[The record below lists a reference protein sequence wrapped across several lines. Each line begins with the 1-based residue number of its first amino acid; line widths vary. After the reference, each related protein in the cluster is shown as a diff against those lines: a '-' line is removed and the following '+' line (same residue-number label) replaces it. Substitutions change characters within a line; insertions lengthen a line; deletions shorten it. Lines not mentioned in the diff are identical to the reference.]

1 LNLFSSSSLQPLLQI
16 MQSIGDEYEYEHHG
30 VEYPPSEGDDEWIHS
45 TASKKVV
52 S

>member
-1 LNLFSSSSLQPLLQI
+1 

>member
-1 LNLFSSSSLQPLLQI
+1 
-16 MQSIGDEYEYEHHG
+16 MQSISDEYEYENHG
-30 VEYPPSEGDDEWIHS
+30 VKYLPSEGDDEWIHS